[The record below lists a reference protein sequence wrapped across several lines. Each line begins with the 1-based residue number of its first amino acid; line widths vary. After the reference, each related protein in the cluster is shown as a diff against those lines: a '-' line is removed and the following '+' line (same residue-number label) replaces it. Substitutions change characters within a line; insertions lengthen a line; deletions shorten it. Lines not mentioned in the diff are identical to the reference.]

1 MLKCSP
7 PNYPPNYFVENVEN
21 SLKGI
26 QNLPKN
32 VENSKTAIFSYK
44 NNVDYYRIIARSRGL
59 MISSISEITQL
70 WDKVLIK
77 LEERL
82 GEKQLFDS
90 FFAGSYIHE
99 IKGNTIVVVVNT
111 NLAVSLI
118 KNKYYDTVV
127 EVVNEITE
135 SNFQL
140 EFVLESDI
148 ENNTPVINT
157 VSKKQSYFQDAVVNQ
172 NLTFDN
178 FVVGSFNREASQASI
193 VVASNPGKMFN
204 PLFIYSNSGLGKT
217 HLMHAVG
224 NYISKNSKPGAKIL
238 YITGN
243 DFVEEYIK
251 YVRGEKESED
261 IKSYICGFDVLLFD
275 DVQLL
280 ANKVKTQEMFFYIF
294 EKFVNSNKQIIITSD
309 KQPNEL
315 SGLEDRLITRFS
327 KGLLVKIDEPD
338 QNTCVEILRKK
349 IDANGL
355 DLKRF
360 DDSVLYFFADKFS
373 KSVRELE
380 GALNRLIFYTVTL
393 KQTEHITM
401 DVAAEA
407 VQTLVG
413 GKGFAAQLN
422 EQKIINVVADY
433 YNLTPSQ
440 LTGKI
445 RTGQIAL
452 ARHIAMYLIRNT
464 LDIPLKK
471 IGDMFG
477 GKDHTTVMSGIQ
489 KVDKELKTDEEL
501 KAAIEELKKRLKA

>member
-1 MLKCSP
+1 
-7 PNYPPNYFVENVEN
+7 
-21 SLKGI
+21 
-26 QNLPKN
+26 
-32 VENSKTAIFSYK
+32 
-44 NNVDYYRIIARSRGL
+44 
-59 MISSISEITQL
+59 MISSISEITKL
-70 WDKVLIK
+70 WDTALLKI
-77 LEERL
+77 EERL

-99 IKGNTIVVVVNT
+99 IKGDSIVVIVNSA
-111 NLAVSLI
+111 LAVSLI
-118 KNKYYDTVV
+118 KQKYYDIVV
-127 EVVNEITE
+127 DVIHEITE
-135 SNFQL
+135 SNFKL
-140 EFVLESDI
+140 DFILESDI
-148 ENNTPVINT
+148 EKEVTVVSTTKKQTYFPDAVIN
-157 VSKKQSYFQDAVVNQ
+157 S

-178 FVVGSFNREASQASI
+178 FVVGSFNREASQASL
-193 VVASNPGKMFN
+193 VVASNPGRMFN

-217 HLMHAVG
+217 HLMHAIG
-224 NYISKNSKPGAKIL
+224 NYVNKISKPGAKIL

-261 IKSYICGFDVLLFD
+261 LKSYVCGFDVLLFD

-280 ANKVKTQEMFFYIF
+280 TNKVKTQEMFFYIF
-294 EKFVNSNKQIIITSD
+294 EKFINSGKQIVITSD

-315 SGLEDRLITRFS
+315 NGLEERLITRFT
-327 KGLLVKIDEPD
+327 KGLTVKIEEPD

-349 IDANGL
+349 INANGL
-355 DLKRF
+355 DLASF

-380 GALNRLIFYTVTL
+380 GALNRLIFYTVNL
-393 KQTEHITM
+393 KQSDHITM

-407 VQTLVG
+407 VQTLIG
-413 GKGFAAQLN
+413 GKSMASQLN

-464 LDIPLKK
+464 LDVPLKK

-489 KVDKELKTDEEL
+489 KVDKELKTDENL
-501 KAAIEELKKRLKA
+501 RAAIDELKKRLKA

>member
-1 MLKCSP
+1 
-7 PNYPPNYFVENVEN
+7 
-21 SLKGI
+21 
-26 QNLPKN
+26 
-32 VENSKTAIFSYK
+32 
-44 NNVDYYRIIARSRGL
+44 

-70 WDKVLIK
+70 WDTALLKI
-77 LEERL
+77 EDRL

-99 IKGNTIVVVVNT
+99 IRGDTIVVIVNSA
-111 NLAVSLI
+111 LAVSLI
-118 KNKYYDTVV
+118 KQKYYDIVV
-127 EVVNEITE
+127 DVIHEITE

-140 EFVLESDI
+140 DFILESDI
-148 ENNTPVINT
+148 PNSPSVISAVKKQTYFPDAVIN
-157 VSKKQSYFQDAVVNQ
+157 S

-178 FVVGSFNREASQASI
+178 FVVGSFNREASQASL
-193 VVASNPGKMFN
+193 VVASNPGRMFN

-217 HLMHAVG
+217 HLMHAIG
-224 NYISKNSKPGAKIL
+224 NYVNKISKPGAKIL

-261 IKSYICGFDVLLFD
+261 LKSYVCGFDVLLFD

-294 EKFVNSNKQIIITSD
+294 EKFVNSGKQIVITSD

-315 SGLEDRLITRFS
+315 NGLEERLITRFT
-327 KGLLVKIDEPD
+327 KGLTVKIEEPD

-355 DLKRF
+355 DLSKF

-380 GALNRLIFYTVTL
+380 GALNRLIFYTVSL
-393 KQTEHITM
+393 KQSEHITM

-407 VQTLVG
+407 VQTLIG
-413 GKGFAAQLN
+413 GKSMASQLN

-440 LTGKI
+440 LTGRI

-452 ARHIAMYLIRNT
+452 ARHIAMYLMREL
-464 LDIPLKK
+464 LDISFDK
-471 IGDMFG
+471 IGESFG
-477 GKDHTTVMSGIQ
+477 GKDHSTVMSACKNVEKGVKTNPSLESVI
-489 KVDKELKTDEEL
+489 KELKEKL
-501 KAAIEELKKRLKA
+501 K

>member
-1 MLKCSP
+1 
-7 PNYPPNYFVENVEN
+7 
-21 SLKGI
+21 
-26 QNLPKN
+26 
-32 VENSKTAIFSYK
+32 
-44 NNVDYYRIIARSRGL
+44 
-59 MISSISEITQL
+59 MISSISEITAL
-70 WDKVLIK
+70 WDKSLSKI
-77 LEERL
+77 EEKL

-99 IKGNTIVVVVNT
+99 IRGDTIVVIVNSA
-111 NLAVSLI
+111 LAASLI
-118 KNKYYDTVV
+118 KQRYYDIVS
-127 EVVNEITE
+127 EVVSEITE
-135 SNFQL
+135 SNFKL
-140 EFVLESDI
+140 DFVLES
-148 ENNTPVINT
+148 EVEKPINIPPQ
-157 VSKKQSYFQDAVVNQ
+157 VKKQTYFQDAVVNT

-193 VVASNPGKMFN
+193 MVASNPGKMFN
-204 PLFIYSNSGLGKT
+204 PLFIYSSSGLGKT
-217 HLMHAVG
+217 HLMHAIG
-224 NYISKNSKPGAKIL
+224 NYITKNSKPGAKIL

-251 YVRGEKESED
+251 FVRGEKESED
-261 IKSYICGFDVLLFD
+261 IKSYVCGFDVLLFD
-275 DVQLL
+275 DIQLL

-294 EKFVNSNKQIIITSD
+294 EKFVNSGKQIIITSD

-315 SGLEDRLITRFS
+315 SGLEDRLITRFTR
-327 KGLLVKIDEPD
+327 GLTVKIDEPD

-355 DLKRF
+355 DLEKF

-393 KQTEHITM
+393 KQTDRITM

-413 GKGFAAQLN
+413 GKGFATQLN

-452 ARHIAMYLIRNT
+452 ARHIAKWLIRHS
-464 LDIPLKK
+464 LDVPLKK

-477 GKDHTTVMSGIQ
+477 GKDHTTVMSAIQ
-489 KVDKELKTDEEL
+489 KVDKELITDEDL
-501 KAAIEELKKRLKA
+501 KTAIEELKKRLKA

>member
-1 MLKCSP
+1 
-7 PNYPPNYFVENVEN
+7 
-21 SLKGI
+21 
-26 QNLPKN
+26 
-32 VENSKTAIFSYK
+32 
-44 NNVDYYRIIARSRGL
+44 
-59 MISSISEITQL
+59 MISSLSEITNL
-70 WDKVLIK
+70 WDRALIK
-77 LEERL
+77 IEQRL

-90 FFAGSYIHE
+90 FFVGSYILE
-99 IKGNTIVVVVNT
+99 IKQNTIVVVVNSA
-111 NLAVSLI
+111 LAARLI
-118 KNKYYDTVV
+118 RQKYYDIVV
-127 EVVNEITE
+127 DVIKELTE
-135 SNFQL
+135 SNFEL
-140 EFVLESDI
+140 DFILESDI
-148 ENNTPVINT
+148 ESQAKDISVTT
-157 VSKKQSYFQDAVVNQ
+157 QKKQAYFPDAVVNPS
-172 NLTFDN
+172 LTFDN
-178 FVVGSFNREASQASI
+178 FVVGSFNREASQASL
-193 VVASNPGKMFN
+193 VVAANPGKMFN

-224 NYISKNSKPGAKIL
+224 NYICKNSKPGARIL

-243 DFVEEYIK
+243 DFVDEYVK

-261 IKSYICGFDVLLFD
+261 LKSYICGFDVLLFD

-280 ANKVKTQEMFFYIF
+280 ANKSKTQEMFFFIY
-294 EKFVNSNKQIIITSD
+294 EKFINSQKQIIITSD

-315 SGLEDRLITRFS
+315 SGLEDRLITRFTH
-327 KGLLVKIDEPD
+327 GLTVHIDEPD

-349 IDANGL
+349 IEANGL
-355 DLKRF
+355 DLNKF

-380 GALNRLIFYTVTL
+380 GALNRLIFYTVTM
-393 KQTEHITM
+393 KQTDRITM
-401 DVAAEA
+401 DVASEA

-413 GKGFAAQLN
+413 GKGFATQLN

-489 KVDKELKTDEEL
+489 KVDKGLKTDEDLRTAVED
-501 KAAIEELKKRLKA
+501 LKKRLKA

>member
-1 MLKCSP
+1 
-7 PNYPPNYFVENVEN
+7 
-21 SLKGI
+21 
-26 QNLPKN
+26 
-32 VENSKTAIFSYK
+32 
-44 NNVDYYRIIARSRGL
+44 

-70 WDKVLIK
+70 WDTALLKI
-77 LEERL
+77 EDRL

-99 IKGNTIVVVVNT
+99 IKGDTIVVIVNSA
-111 NLAVSLI
+111 LAVSLI
-118 KNKYYDTVV
+118 KQKYYDVV
-127 EVVNEITE
+127 VDVIHEITE

-140 EFVLESDI
+140 DFILESDVEKNVTI
-148 ENNTPVINT
+148 TSNVKKQTYFPDAVIN
-157 VSKKQSYFQDAVVNQ
+157 S

-178 FVVGSFNREASQASI
+178 FVVGSFNREASQASL
-193 VVASNPGKMFN
+193 VVASNPGRMFN

-217 HLMHAVG
+217 HLMHAIG
-224 NYISKNSKPGAKIL
+224 NYVNRISKPGAKIL

-261 IKSYICGFDVLLFD
+261 LKSYVCGFDVLLFD

-294 EKFVNSNKQIIITSD
+294 EKFVNSGKQIVITSD

-315 SGLEDRLITRFS
+315 NGLEERLITRFT
-327 KGLLVKIDEPD
+327 KGLTVKIEEPD

-355 DLKRF
+355 DLSKF

-380 GALNRLIFYTVTL
+380 GALNRLIFYTVSL
-393 KQTEHITM
+393 KQSEHITM

-407 VQTLVG
+407 VQTLIG
-413 GKGFAAQLN
+413 GKSMASQLN

-440 LTGKI
+440 LTGRI

-464 LDIPLKK
+464 LDVPLKK

-489 KVDKELKTDEEL
+489 KVDKELKTDENL
-501 KAAIEELKKRLKA
+501 RTAIDELKKRLKA

>member
-1 MLKCSP
+1 
-7 PNYPPNYFVENVEN
+7 
-21 SLKGI
+21 
-26 QNLPKN
+26 
-32 VENSKTAIFSYK
+32 
-44 NNVDYYRIIARSRGL
+44 
-59 MISSISEITQL
+59 MISSLSEITNL
-70 WDKVLIK
+70 WDRALIK
-77 LEERL
+77 IEQRL

-90 FFAGSYIHE
+90 FFVGSYILE
-99 IKGNTIVVVVNT
+99 IKQSTIVVVVNSA
-111 NLAVSLI
+111 LAARLI
-118 KNKYYDTVV
+118 KQKYYDIVV
-127 EVVNEITE
+127 DVIKELTE
-135 SNFQL
+135 SNFEL
-140 EFVLESDI
+140 DFILESDI
-148 ENNTPVINT
+148 ESQSKDISIPVQ
-157 VSKKQSYFQDAVVNQ
+157 KKQTYFPDAVVNPS
-172 NLTFDN
+172 LTFDN
-178 FVVGSFNREASQASI
+178 FVVGSFNREASQASL
-193 VVASNPGKMFN
+193 VVAANPGKMFN

-224 NYISKNSKPGAKIL
+224 NYICKNSKPGARIL

-243 DFVEEYIK
+243 DFVDEYVK

-261 IKSYICGFDVLLFD
+261 LKSYICGFDVLLFD

-280 ANKVKTQEMFFYIF
+280 ANKSKTQEMFFFIY
-294 EKFVNSNKQIIITSD
+294 EKFINSQKQIIITSD

-315 SGLEDRLITRFS
+315 SGLEDRLITRFTH
-327 KGLLVKIDEPD
+327 GLTVHIDEPD

-349 IDANGL
+349 IEANGL
-355 DLKRF
+355 DVNKF

-380 GALNRLIFYTVTL
+380 GALNRLIFYTVTM
-393 KQTEHITM
+393 KQTDRITM
-401 DVAAEA
+401 DVASEA

-413 GKGFAAQLN
+413 GKGFATQLN

-489 KVDKELKTDEEL
+489 KVDKGLKTDEDLRTAVED
-501 KAAIEELKKRLKA
+501 LKKRLKA